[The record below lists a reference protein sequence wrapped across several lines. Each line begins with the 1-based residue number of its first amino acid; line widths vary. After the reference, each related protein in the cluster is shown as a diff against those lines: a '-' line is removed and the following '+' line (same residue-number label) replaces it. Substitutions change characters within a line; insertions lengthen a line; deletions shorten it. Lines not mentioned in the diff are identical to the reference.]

1 MDVVANDRSA
11 MRRRYIRRV
20 AVSSAGYVATL
31 LLAVTLIEERGV
43 GGPPAVILALL
54 PAICV
59 AGIFWA
65 MARLLIEESDEY
77 LRMLLVRQLL
87 VASGLTLTVAT
98 FWGFLEEFG
107 FAPHVPAWYAILV
120 FFIGQGLGAL
130 VNKLTVGDAGGC
142 Y

>member
-1 MDVVANDRSA
+1 MSAIASNRTA

-20 AVSSAGYVATL
+20 ALSSSGYVVTL
-31 LLAVTLIEERGV
+31 LLAVFLIEKRGLD
-43 GGPPAVILALL
+43 GLPAIILALL
-54 PAICV
+54 PAVCV
-59 AGIFWA
+59 AGVFWA
-65 MARLLIEESDEY
+65 MARLLVEEQDEY
-77 LRMLLVRQLL
+77 LRTLLVRQLL

-120 FFIGQGLGAL
+120 FFLGQGVGAL
-130 VNKLTVGDAGGC
+130 VNKLTLGDAGGC